1 MPGIGSDY
9 QPGFQV
15 NKAYEVISVIG
26 HGGMGAVYHVRHMFL
41 AKEMALKV
49 LRTADVSETA
59 WRRFQIEAQAI
70 ARLNHP
76 NIVRIFDMGLI
87 DGVTPYYAMELLNGQ
102 SLADKLDKK
111 TILPVPEA
119 LAIFRQVCAGLA
131 YAHEHEIIH
140 RDIKPGNIVLQEVEP
155 GVISAKLVDFG
166 IVKLTGEN
174 DGDKQGLTRPGE
186 VCGSPRYM
194 SPEQCAGVNVTYRTD
209 LYSMGVALFET
220 LTGTVPFHGKDAIST
235 MQMHQGAEPMSLFD
249 ASEGMDF
256 PPELQE
262 VVSTLLA
269 KDPLDRYQSASDVAA
284 QLLVIERSFVDGEQN
299 VRKPQTASAVRK
311 PYSRRAE
318 EDTEETGSHGN
329 KKTMILV
336 GSALALVLLLS
347 LGAVGYFMF
356 GPNSKP
362 KGDTGAVNVE
372 ANKAAEAKL
381 DAQLKAE
388 SDINEPYFQ
397 GTENKDGH
405 QVSHFKFPKEFSIGQ
420 MEIKSDEGNDDKQAQ
435 GDLYVPT
442 RALLHFTPNDNCLRF
457 PQLLRR
463 FDESSPLQMITLTE
477 FGEDA
482 ANAVSGDAIDKP
494 AKTDTTVDAAADAKG
509 NGKQLV
515 TNEVLKYI
523 SQIKSLYAIELSDT
537 AITGECL
544 VLLSHFPK
552 LTELRISSTAI
563 DGEQLAQS
571 NILPQLEVLHA
582 DGNKKMNVAITAMRD
597 SPKLRQLHVSSCALT
612 DQDVHEIG
620 TMKKM
625 SRLKLSNNKLKDAD
639 LEPLT
644 KLTALRFLY
653 LESCKLTPA
662 CFKYISAIP
671 SLKHLDITHN
681 GWTPEQ
687 FAKFKA
693 DLQKV
698 NAEVKIPDELN
709 TMTSL
714 EPMQTQLETEK

>member
-9 QPGFQV
+9 QPGYQV

-26 HGGMGAVYHVRHMFL
+26 HGGMGAVYHVRHLFL
-41 AKEMALKV
+41 SKEMALKV
-49 LRTADVSETA
+49 LRSSDVSETA

-102 SLADKLDKK
+102 SLADKLEKK
-111 TILPVPEA
+111 TLLPVPEA
-119 LAIFRQVCAGLA
+119 ISIFRQVCAGLA

-194 SPEQCAGVNVTYRTD
+194 SPEQCSGVNVTYRTD

-220 LTGTVPFHGKDAIST
+220 LTGTVPFHGKDAVST
-235 MQMHQGAEPMSLFD
+235 MEMHQGSEPMSLFD

-269 KDPLDRYQSASDVAA
+269 KGPLDRYQSASDVAA

-311 PYSRRAE
+311 PYSRRSDD
-318 EDTEETGSHGN
+318 DTGETGSYGN

-336 GSALALVLLLS
+336 GSALAVVLLLS

-356 GPNSKP
+356 GQSKP
-362 KGDTGAVNVE
+362 KGDTATVTLE
-372 ANKAAEAKL
+372 ANKAAQTKL

-388 SDINEPYFQ
+388 GDITEPYFQ
-397 GTENKDGH
+397 GTLNKDGH
-405 QVSHFKFPKEFSIGQ
+405 QVSYFKFPEEFSLGE
-420 MEIKSDEGNDDKQAQ
+420 MEIKSDQVNDDKQAQ

-463 FDESSPLQMITLTE
+463 FDDSSPLQMITLSE
-477 FGEDA
+477 FGEGA
-482 ANAVSGDAIDKP
+482 ASAVSGEALQKP
-494 AKTDTTVDAAADAKG
+494 AKTDTAADAKG
-509 NGKQLV
+509 DGKLLV
-515 TNEVLKYI
+515 TDELLKYI

-544 VLLSHFPK
+544 VQISHFPK
-552 LTELRISSTAI
+552 LAELRISSTAV

-571 NILPQLEVLHA
+571 NILPQLELLHA
-582 DGNKKMNVAITAMRD
+582 DGNKKMNAAITAMRD
-597 SPKLRQLHVSSCALT
+597 SPKMRQLHVASCALT

-620 TMKKM
+620 TMKKI

-644 KLTALRFLY
+644 KLPALRILY
-653 LESCKLTPA
+653 LENCKLTPA
-662 CFKYISAIP
+662 CFKYVSAIP
-671 SLKHLDITHN
+671 SLKELNITHN

-698 NAEVKIPDELN
+698 NANIEIVDDVSTIP
-709 TMTSL
+709 SL
-714 EPMQTQLETEK
+714 EPMEIQLEGEK

>member
-15 NKAYEVISVIG
+15 NKAYEVIGVIG
-26 HGGMGAVYHVRHMFL
+26 HGAMGAVYHVRHLFL
-41 AKEMALKV
+41 SKEMALKV
-49 LRTADVSETA
+49 LRSTGVSETA

-111 TILPVPEA
+111 TLLPVPEA

-131 YAHEHEIIH
+131 YAHEHEIVH

-166 IVKLTGEN
+166 IVKLTGDS

-186 VCGSPRYM
+186 VCGSPQYM
-194 SPEQCAGVNVTYRTD
+194 SPEQCSGVNVTYRTD
-209 LYSMGVALFET
+209 LYSLGVALFET
-220 LTGTVPFHGKDAIST
+220 LTGAVPFRGKNAVAT
-235 MQMHQGAEPMSLFD
+235 MEMHQGQEPLSLFD

-284 QLLVIERSFVDGEQN
+284 QLLVIERSFVDNEQN
-299 VRKPQTASAVRK
+299 VRKPQSASVVRK
-311 PYSRRAE
+311 PYSRRDQD
-318 EDTEETGSHGN
+318 DTEETGTHDN
-329 KKTMILV
+329 KKTLILV
-336 GSALALVLLLS
+336 GSALALVLVLS
-347 LGAVGYFMF
+347 LGAAGYFMF
-356 GPNSKP
+356 AQNNHV
-362 KGDTGAVNVE
+362 KGDSAKVALE
-372 ANKAAEAKL
+372 ESKAAQTKL
-381 DAQLKAE
+381 GGQLKAE
-388 SDINEPYFQ
+388 AEITEPYFQ
-397 GTENKDGH
+397 GTQNKDGH
-405 QVSHFKFPKEFSIGQ
+405 QVSYYKFPKDFSIGE
-420 MEIKSDEGNDDKQAQ
+420 MEIKSDEGRDAKQAQ
-435 GDLYVPT
+435 GDMYVPT
-442 RALLHFTPNDNCLRF
+442 RALMHFTPNDKCLRF

-463 FDESSPLQMITLTE
+463 FDDSSSLQMITLSE

-482 ANAVSGDAIDKP
+482 ASAFSGDGLEKP
-494 AKTDTTVDAAADAKG
+494 TAKVASGA
-509 NGKQLV
+509 KQLV
-515 TNEVLKYI
+515 TDELLKYI
-523 SQIKSLYAIELSDT
+523 SQIKSLYGIELSDT
-537 AITGECL
+537 SITGECL

-563 DGEQLAQS
+563 NGEQLAQS
-571 NILPQLEVLHA
+571 NILPQLELLGA
-582 DGNKKMNVAITAMRD
+582 DGNKKMNVAIAALRD
-597 SPKLRQLHVSSCALT
+597 SPKLRQLHVASCALT

-620 TMKKM
+620 TMKKI

-644 KLTALRFLY
+644 KLPLQYLY
-653 LESCKLTPA
+653 LGGCKLTPA
-662 CFKYISAIP
+662 CLKYVSAIP
-671 SLKHLDITHN
+671 TLQHLDITHN
-681 GWTPEQ
+681 GWTAEQ

-693 DLQKV
+693 DLKKV
-698 NAEVKIPDELN
+698 NAEINIPEDLN
-709 TMTSL
+709 TVPAL
-714 EPMQTQLETEK
+714 EPMQTQLESDK